1 MSGRSTSWQA
11 IAGALGVLG
20 VGGLI
25 AWYFGEIV
33 KRLVPVD
40 RIFWWIRR
48 RDMPLPRG
56 DRFVVL
62 VADLQG
68 DDESKSHTR
77 HVVRALEPYRG
88 LDLQRIGPGPEWL
101 AGSRDDFEAEGRK
114 LLEWRRGDVLISG
127 EVAVKDKSLHV
138 RVLPADPSVRPQLEV
153 REGRRTGEYP
163 LVETGLPLDFDR
175 DFDAVLTALVL
186 SAAAP
191 ATERQGEYLV
201 EVLEPVAGRLQQ
213 LCREMKPGL
222 DPDHRG
228 ALWHSLGLAAV
239 TLGGQK
245 GDNIWLEAA
254 IAAFR
259 AALEVWTRERVPL
272 DWATAQNNLGTALST
287 MGEREEGVA
296 RLKEAVAAF
305 RAALKVGT
313 RERVPLDWA
322 MTQNNLGTALGALG
336 ERQEGV
342 ARLEE
347 AVAAFR
353 AALKVRTRKRV
364 PLQWATAQNN
374 LGTAL
379 ARLGEREEG
388 VARLEEAE
396 AAFRAALEVRTRE
409 RVPFHW
415 ALTQENVGLALISLG
430 RRRKDLVSLEQA
442 VEAIGG
448 ALEVFEQAGASYNIN
463 KARRHLARAQ
473 ALLAERRGEAA
484 AK

>member
-1 MSGRSTSWQA
+1 VAELISWQVITA
-11 IAGALGVLG
+11 ALGVLG

-25 AWYFGEIV
+25 AWYFGETI
-33 KRLVPVD
+33 KKLLPSPDRLAGL
-40 RIFWWIRR
+40 IRR
-48 RDMPLPRG
+48 RDLPLPKG

-88 LDLQRIGPGPEWL
+88 LDPQRIGPGPEWL

-175 DFDAVLTALVL
+175 DFDVLTALVL

-228 ALWHSLGLAAV
+228 ALWHPSG
-239 TLGGQK
+239 
-245 GDNIWLEAA
+245 
-254 IAAFR
+254 
-259 AALEVWTRERVPL
+259 
-272 DWATAQNNLGTALST
+272 
-287 MGEREEGVA
+287 
-296 RLKEAVAAF
+296 
-305 RAALKVGT
+305 
-313 RERVPLDWA
+313 
-322 MTQNNLGTALGALG
+322 
-336 ERQEGV
+336 
-342 ARLEE
+342 
-347 AVAAFR
+347 
-353 AALKVRTRKRV
+353 
-364 PLQWATAQNN
+364 
-374 LGTAL
+374 
-379 ARLGEREEG
+379 
-388 VARLEEAE
+388 
-396 AAFRAALEVRTRE
+396 
-409 RVPFHW
+409 
-415 ALTQENVGLALISLG
+415 
-430 RRRKDLVSLEQA
+430 
-442 VEAIGG
+442 
-448 ALEVFEQAGASYNIN
+448 
-463 KARRHLARAQ
+463 
-473 ALLAERRGEAA
+473 
-484 AK
+484 